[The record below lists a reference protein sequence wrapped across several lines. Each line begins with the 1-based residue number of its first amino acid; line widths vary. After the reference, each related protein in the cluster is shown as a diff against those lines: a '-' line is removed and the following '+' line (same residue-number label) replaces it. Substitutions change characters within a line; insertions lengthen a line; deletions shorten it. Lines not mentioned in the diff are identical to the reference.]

1 MYIHNMK
8 RGKLQKK
15 SQFKHRN
22 VLFFCGVKSGI
33 IINMNH
39 DLKNRLKNS
48 AIVIGILIISTI
60 VSQIFSLLKF
70 QEATIIIIYMLAVI
84 FISQITTNYI
94 YGFYA
99 SLISV
104 LAFNFFFTHP
114 LYTFNISQPDYLFT
128 FFIMFLASFLSS
140 SLTSKLKNEKKHSQL
155 KTNQVLLV
163 EAINHSFQ
171 IYDLNN
177 ALMSSMN
184 LIAENCKSYCELSVR
199 LNQMVFDEKTKN
211 SNYINSNFKYEC
223 LIIVNK
229 EEIGKLKLLTLTQLP
244 DNWISTIGELLSQNI
259 ERHDLFEKQNIA
271 QFEIREQKMRND
283 LLSAISHDLRTPLA
297 TIVGSSDTLIENLD
311 KLNQDEQK
319 ELLLNIKKDSMW
331 LINSVENILSFMRVE
346 EGANLNVQLE
356 SVEEL
361 FGDIISR
368 MVNRVPQKLVLDI
381 PKEPIYAKMDIQ
393 LMGKVLLNLVD
404 NAAKYSP
411 RDSKITLRAFTIKDR
426 LIYEV
431 IDEGEGI
438 ADDRKKLVFERYITS
453 SSNYLNQ
460 RKGLGLGL
468 AICKSIV
475 EAHNGRII
483 VKDNSPHGSVFHC
496 EFPYEGVENE

>member
-1 MYIHNMK
+1 MK
-8 RGKLQKK
+8 QNL
-15 SQFKHRN
+15 N
-22 VLFFCGVKSGI
+22 
-33 IINMNH
+33 
-39 DLKNRLKNS
+39 DRLKNFG
-48 AIVIGILIISTI
+48 IVVGILIISTL
-60 VSQIFSLLKF
+60 VSYVFSFLKF
-70 QEATIIIIYMLAVI
+70 QDATIIIIYMLAVI

-99 SLISV
+99 SIISV

-140 SLTSKLKNEKKHSQL
+140 SLTSKLKNEKQLSQL

-171 IYDLNN
+171 IFNIHDALLNS
-177 ALMSSMN
+177 MS
-184 LIAENCKSYCELSVR
+184 LIAENCRGTCELSIH
-199 LNQMVFDEKTKN
+199 LNQMRFDEKTDK
-211 SNYINSNFKYEC
+211 YINPNAKKYEC
-223 LIIVNK
+223 LIYVNK
-229 EEIGKLKLLTLTQLP
+229 LEVGKFKLSSSNELTENWVFMIG
-244 DNWISTIGELLSQNI
+244 DLLSQNI
-259 ERHDLFEKQNIA
+259 ERYDLVEKQNIA
-271 QFEIREQKMRND
+271 QFEIREQKMRNN

-319 ELLLNIKKDSMW
+319 ELLLNIRKDSMW

-346 EGANLNVQLE
+346 EGIKLNIQLE

-361 FGDIISR
+361 FGDILSR
-368 MVNRVPQKLVLDI
+368 MVTRVPQKLVLDL
-381 PKEPIYAKMDIQ
+381 PKEPIYAYMDIQ

-404 NAAKYSP
+404 NASKYSP
-411 RDSKITLRAFTIKDR
+411 CESLITLKALVKNKR
-426 LIYEV
+426 LIFEV
-431 IDEGEGI
+431 IDNGEGI
-438 ADDRKKLVFERYITS
+438 SDSQKKLVFERYVTTS
-453 SSNYLNQ
+453 STYTNQ

-475 EAHNGRII
+475 EAHKGRIVI
-483 VKDNSPHGSVFHC
+483 KDNQPKGSIFHC
-496 EFPYEGVENE
+496 EFPYEGVKNE

>member
-1 MYIHNMK
+1 
-8 RGKLQKK
+8 
-15 SQFKHRN
+15 
-22 VLFFCGVKSGI
+22 
-33 IINMNH
+33 MN
-39 DLKNRLKNS
+39 RIKNS
-48 AIVIGILIISTI
+48 LIVIGILVVSTL
-60 VSQIFSLLKF
+60 VAQIFSLLKF
-70 QEATIIIIYMLAVI
+70 QEATIIIIYMLAVV

-99 SLISV
+99 SIISV

-128 FFIMFLASFLSS
+128 FFVMFLASFLSS
-140 SLTSKLKNEKKHSQL
+140 SLTSKLKNEKKLSQL

-171 IYDLNN
+171 INDLQN

-184 LIAENCKSYCELSVR
+184 LIAENCDAYCELYVHINQTNFNDHT
-199 LNQMVFDEKTKN
+199 LNRNVNTD
-211 SNYINSNFKYEC
+211 FKYVQS
-223 LIIVNK
+223 IMVNR
-229 EEIGKLKLLTLTQLP
+229 EEVGKLTLFSKTNIP
-244 DNWISTIGELLSQNI
+244 ESWISTIGDILSQNI
-259 ERHDLFEKQNIA
+259 ERHDLVERQSLA
-271 QFEIREQKMRND
+271 QLQIREQKIRND

-297 TIVGSSDTLIENLD
+297 TIVGSSDTLLENLD
-311 KLNQDEQK
+311 KLNQSEQK
-319 ELLLNIKKDSMW
+319 ELLLNIKNDSVW

-346 EGANLNVQLE
+346 EGINLKLQID

-361 FGDIISR
+361 FGDILSR
-368 MVNRVPQKLVLDI
+368 MVNRVPQKLVLDL

-404 NAAKYSP
+404 NASKYSP
-411 RDSKITLRAFTIKDR
+411 IDSKITLKAFVIKNR

-431 IDEGEGI
+431 IDEGDGI
-438 ADDRKKLVFERYITS
+438 EDNQKRKVFDRYITS
-453 SSNYLNQ
+453 SSINSKQ

-475 EAHNGRII
+475 EAHGGRII
-483 VKDNSPHGSVFHC
+483 VKDNQPKGSIFHC
-496 EFPYEGVENE
+496 EFPYEGVTNE

>member
-1 MYIHNMK
+1 
-8 RGKLQKK
+8 
-15 SQFKHRN
+15 
-22 VLFFCGVKSGI
+22 
-33 IINMNH
+33 MNSNR
-39 DLKNRLKNS
+39 KNQIKNIL
-48 AIVIGILIISTI
+48 IVIGILVVSTL
-60 VSQIFSLLKF
+60 VAQVFSLLKF
-70 QEATIIIIYMLAVI
+70 QEATIIIIYMLAVV

-99 SLISV
+99 SVISV

-128 FFIMFLASFLSS
+128 FFVMFLASFLSS
-140 SLTSKLKNEKKHSQL
+140 SLTSKLKNEKKLSQL

-171 IYDLNN
+171 VNDLHN

-184 LIAENCKSYCELSVR
+184 LIAENCDAYCELFVR
-199 LNQMVFDEKTKN
+199 INQTNFDDHTNTNKTQN
-211 SNYINSNFKYEC
+211 LINKYEKP
-223 LIIVNK
+223 IMVNK
-229 EEIGKLKLLTLTQLP
+229 EEVGKLVLLAQSDIP
-244 DNWISTIGELLSQNI
+244 ENWISTIGDILSQNI
-259 ERHDLFEKQNIA
+259 ERHDLVEKQSLA
-271 QFEIREQKMRND
+271 QLQIREQKIRND

-297 TIVGSSDTLIENLD
+297 TIVGSSDTLLENLD
-311 KLNQDEQK
+311 KLNQSEQK
-319 ELLLNIKKDSMW
+319 ELLLNIKNDSVW

-346 EGANLNVQLE
+346 EGINLKLQID

-361 FGDIISR
+361 FGDILSR
-368 MVNRVPQKLVLDI
+368 MVNRVPQKLVLDL

-404 NAAKYSP
+404 NASKYSP
-411 RDSKITLRAFTIKDR
+411 LDSKITLKACVIKNR

-431 IDEGEGI
+431 IDEGDGI
-438 ADDRKKLVFERYITS
+438 EDSQKKKVFDRYITS
-453 SSNYLNQ
+453 ASSSSKQ

-475 EAHNGRII
+475 EAHGGRII
-483 VKDNSPHGSVFHC
+483 VKDNQPKGSIFHC
-496 EFPYEGVENE
+496 EFPYEGVTNE